1 MTSKPVRTLLH
12 VFPGFGPG
20 GAQMRFANV
29 ANHLGPT
36 YRHLIVAMNGA
47 TEAVRL
53 LAPELKVKLLTVP
66 VQFGNSWRN
75 LKIFAQTLRRLQPD
89 LLVTSNWGS
98 IEWGIANWAARL
110 PHLHLEDGFSGEEAQ
125 RQFSRRVWTR
135 RLTLRRSIVVV
146 PSRTLYRIARDTWRI
161 PASRLLYVPNGVDCD
176 LFTAT
181 GDPADRAAAG
191 IPDCDVPLV
200 GTVARL
206 SPEKNL
212 HRLIDAFARVLRE
225 ERRACLVIV
234 GDGPERD
241 SLTEHVRAKGL
252 ESFVVFTGRWPNPE
266 RLLPFF
272 SVFALSSDTEQ
283 MPLSILEAM
292 AAGVPI
298 AATDVGD
305 VREMLSEQNR
315 DFVVERDNGML
326 ASAIT
331 RLLDEPDRARRIGA
345 ANAHRARERY
355 SQSKM
360 FSTYHELFD
369 GKLLRAE
376 QLGRVRD

>member
-1 MTSKPVRTLLH
+1 
-12 VFPGFGPG
+12 
-20 GAQMRFANV
+20 
-29 ANHLGPT
+29 
-36 YRHLIVAMNGA
+36 MNGA
-47 TEAVRL
+47 TEAARL
-53 LAPELKVKLLTVP
+53 LAPELKVELLTVP
-66 VQFGNSWRN
+66 FQARNSWRN
-75 LKIFAQTLRRLQPD
+75 LNIFTLALRRLQPD

-98 IEWGIANWAARL
+98 IEWAIANWAAWI
-110 PHLHLEDGFSGEEAQ
+110 PHLHIEDGFSGEEAE
-125 RQFSRRVWTR
+125 RQFSRRVWAR

-176 LFTAT
+176 RFTAT

-212 HRLIDAFARVLRE
+212 HRLIDAFAMVLRE
-225 ERRACLVIV
+225 ERRALLVIV

-252 ESFVVFTGRWPNPE
+252 ESFVVFTGKCPNPE

-283 MPLSILEAM
+283 MPLSVLEAM

-305 VREMLSEQNR
+305 VREMLSEHNQ
-315 DFVVERDNGML
+315 DFVVEKDIGML

-369 GKLLRAE
+369 GKLPQVEPLV
-376 QLGRVRD
+376 RVRG

>member
-1 MTSKPVRTLLH
+1 MPVRTLLH

-20 GAQMRFANV
+20 GAQMRFASV

-53 LAPELKVKLLTVP
+53 LAPELKVELLTIP
-66 VQFGNSWRN
+66 VQIGNSWRN
-75 LKIFAQTLRRLQPD
+75 LKIFTQTLRRLQPD

-98 IEWGIANWAARL
+98 IEWGIANWAAWL
-110 PHLHLEDGFSGEEAQ
+110 PHVHLEDGFSGEEAE
-125 RQFSRRVWTR
+125 RQFSRRVWVR
-135 RLTLRRSIVVV
+135 RLVLRRSTVVV
-146 PSRTLYRIARDTWRI
+146 PSRTLYRIARQVWRL
-161 PASRLLYVPNGVDCD
+161 PAPRLLYVPNGVDCD
-176 LFTAT
+176 RFTVTAHPT
-181 GDPADRAAAG
+181 YLASAG
-191 IPDCDVPLV
+191 ILNSDIPLV

-212 HRLIDAFARVLRE
+212 HRLVDAFAMLVRDG
-225 ERRACLVIV
+225 RRALLVIV

-252 ESFVVFTGRWPNPE
+252 ESFVVFTGKYTHPE
-266 RLLPFF
+266 RLLPHL

-283 MPLSILEAM
+283 MPLSVLEAM

-305 VREMLSEQNR
+305 VREMLSEQNQ
-315 DFVVERDNGML
+315 DLVVEKDSGML
-326 ASAIT
+326 ASAIA

-345 ANAHRARERY
+345 ANARRARERY
-355 SQSKM
+355 DHRKM
-360 FSTYHELFD
+360 FETYHDLFN
-369 GKLLRAE
+369 GKLPPTE
-376 QLGRVRD
+376 ESVRVHG

>member
-1 MTSKPVRTLLH
+1 MPVRTLLH

-20 GAQMRFANV
+20 GAQMRFASV

-36 YRHLIVAMNGA
+36 YRHLVVAMNGA
-47 TEAVRL
+47 TEALSL
-53 LAPELKVKLLTVP
+53 LAPELKVELLSIP
-66 VQFGNSWRN
+66 VQIGNSWRN
-75 LKIFAQTLRRLQPD
+75 LKVFTKTLRRLQPD

-98 IEWGIANWAARL
+98 IEWAIANWAAWL
-110 PHLHLEDGFSGEEAQ
+110 PHLHLEDGFSGDEAE
-125 RQFSRRVWTR
+125 RQFSRRVWAR
-135 RLTLRRSIVVV
+135 RLVLRRSIVVV
-146 PSRTLYRIARDTWRI
+146 PSRTLYRIARDVWRL

-176 LFTAT
+176 RFTAT
-181 GDPADRAAAG
+181 GDPADRAGAG

-212 HRLIDAFARVLRE
+212 HRLIDAFAMVRRE
-225 ERRACLVIV
+225 ERRALLVIV

-241 SLTEHVRAKGL
+241 GLTDHVRAKGL
-252 ESFVVFTGRWPNPE
+252 GSFVVFTGKCPNPE

-283 MPLSILEAM
+283 MPLSVLEAM

-305 VREMLSEQNR
+305 VRDMLSEQNQ
-315 DFVVERDNGML
+315 DFVVEKDIGML
-326 ASAIT
+326 ASAIA
-331 RLLDEPDRARRIGA
+331 RLLDEPDRARRVGA
-345 ANAHRARERY
+345 ANARRAREQY

-360 FSTYHELFD
+360 FETYQELFD
-369 GKLLRAE
+369 GKLPRTE
-376 QLGRVRD
+376 QLLRVRG

>member
-20 GAQMRFANV
+20 GAQMRFASV

-36 YRHLIVAMNGA
+36 YRHLVVAMNGA
-47 TEAVRL
+47 TEAARL
-53 LAPELKVKLLTVP
+53 LSPELRVELLTIP
-66 VQFGNSWRN
+66 VQAGNSWRN
-75 LKIFAQTLRRLQPD
+75 LKIFTQALRGLQPD

-98 IEWGIANWAARL
+98 IEWAIANWAAWI
-110 PHLHLEDGFSGEEAQ
+110 PHLHIEDGFSGEEAE
-125 RQFSRRVWTR
+125 RQFPRRVWAR

-161 PASRLLYVPNGVDCD
+161 PASRLLYVPNGVDCNR
-176 LFTAT
+176 FTAT

-212 HRLIDAFARVLRE
+212 HRLIDAFARVLRD
-225 ERRACLVIV
+225 ERRALLVIV

-241 SLTEHVRAKGL
+241 SLTEHVREKGL
-252 ESFVVFTGRWPNPE
+252 ESFVIFTGKCPNPE

-283 MPLSILEAM
+283 MPLSVIEAM

-315 DFVVERDNGML
+315 HFVVERDIGML

-369 GKLLRAE
+369 GKILRAE
-376 QLGRVRD
+376 QLGRVCG

>member
-1 MTSKPVRTLLH
+1 M
-12 VFPGFGPG
+12 
-20 GAQMRFANV
+20 
-29 ANHLGPT
+29 
-36 YRHLIVAMNGA
+36 
-47 TEAVRL
+47 
-53 LAPELKVKLLTVP
+53 
-66 VQFGNSWRN
+66 
-75 LKIFAQTLRRLQPD
+75 RRLQPD

-98 IEWGIANWAARL
+98 IEWAIANWAAWL
-110 PHLHLEDGFSGEEAQ
+110 PHLHLEDGFSRDEAE
-125 RQFSRRVWTR
+125 RQFSRRVWAR
-135 RLTLRRSIVVV
+135 RLVLRRSIVVV
-146 PSRTLYRIARDTWRI
+146 PSRTLYRIARDVWRL

-176 LFTAT
+176 RFTAT
-181 GDPADRAAAG
+181 GDPADRAGAG

-212 HRLIDAFARVLRE
+212 HRLIDAFGMVLRE
-225 ERRACLVIV
+225 ERRALLVIV

-241 SLTEHVRAKGL
+241 GLTDHVRAKGL
-252 ESFVVFTGRWPNPE
+252 GSFVVFTGKCPNPE

-283 MPLSILEAM
+283 MPLSVLEAM
-292 AAGVPI
+292 AAGVAI

-305 VREMLSEQNR
+305 VRDMLSEQNQ
-315 DFVVERDNGML
+315 DFVVEKDIGML
-326 ASAIT
+326 ALAIA

-360 FSTYHELFD
+360 FETYRALFD
-369 GKLLRAE
+369 GDLPRAE
-376 QLGRVRD
+376 QLVGVRG